1 MPTRT
6 FFFKLQ
12 TTATRRLDTIVLVN
26 AALCCVSARPVV
38 LRTQDQEC
46 LPEHPSLLTAAEGHQ
61 LERKWPNGRTVAR
74 PRRLGARAS
83 ASVLGTRI
91 VVAVE
96 GGLGTWY
103 VGYARV
109 TRAGVAELMLLRK
122 VGLVYAVF
130 FHDFGQEE
138 HVFMP
143 VRAI

>member
-12 TTATRRLDTIVLVN
+12 TTATRRLDTIALVN
-26 AALCCVSARPVV
+26 AAPCCVSARPVV
-38 LRTQDQEC
+38 LRTQDQEG
-46 LPEHPSLLTAAEGHQ
+46 LPEHPTLLPAAEGQQ

-96 GGLGTWY
+96 GGLSTWY
-103 VGYARV
+103 VLLCSLATRVKRARD
-109 TRAGVAELMLLRK
+109 AEL
-122 VGLVYAVF
+122 VF
-130 FHDFGQEE
+130 LGYCSRTR
-138 HVFMP
+138 
-143 VRAI
+143 VRRVLP

>member
-1 MPTRT
+1 M
-6 FFFKLQ
+6 
-12 TTATRRLDTIVLVN
+12 
-26 AALCCVSARPVV
+26 SARPVV
-38 LRTQDQEC
+38 LRTQDQER

-74 PRRLGARAS
+74 PRRARAS
-83 ASVLGTRI
+83 APVLDSRI

-109 TRAGVAELMLLRK
+109 KRAGVAELMLLRK

-143 VRAI
+143 VRAMQTLGFGCCEQLTDGSP